1 MHKFDQLYSRFFF
14 LFSVV
19 IFPLLYKDYQNTK
32 AVISNVSTA
41 KYILTENMVP
51 DFIDLILKDVEKIHR
66 NFLMAFHINVLPAT
80 IVFLLGVN

>member
-1 MHKFDQLYSRFFF
+1 MHNSDQLFSCFFF
-14 LFSVV
+14 YFSVV

>member
-1 MHKFDQLYSRFFF
+1 MHKFDQLYSRFF
-14 LFSVV
+14 FSVV

-41 KYILTENMVP
+41 KYILMENMVP